1 MAEETFS
8 VKRTFTP
15 TDDQGNA
22 IGDKIEL
29 EGEVTVD
36 WPEARDEA
44 YERFFESEAAMWEN
58 ELRGLQT
65 KVKQAVG
72 SYLLSNEGNEG
83 LQEFIDSYQIGVR
96 SHGGG
101 RKKEIQVTDEAL
113 EEAGVDMD
121 QMQSLAKALGLKIVT
136 NNE

>member
-15 TDDQGNA
+15 TDDQGNE
-22 IGDKIEL
+22 IGDPVEL
-29 EGEVTVD
+29 VGEVTID
-36 WPEARDEA
+36 WPEARDES
-44 YERFFESEAAMWEN
+44 YERFFETEAAMWEN

-72 SYLLSNEGNEG
+72 SYLLSNEGAEG
-83 LQEFIDSYQIGVR
+83 LQEYIDTYQIGVR

-101 RKKEIQVTDEAL
+101 RKKEIRVTDEAL
-113 EEAGVDMD
+113 EQAGVDRE
-121 QMQSLAKALGLKIVT
+121 QMESLAAALGLKIVDD
-136 NNE
+136 E